1 MDYAIAGPSPDLCH
15 AALLQTI
22 NSNSNARHIEVRPQ
36 GEWFFGLGHPTVM
49 TLLQTTPSAADCQD
63 FIGFKSDTFNMDMFN
78 DPTINYDSLQI
89 YLGKNTSATAAS
101 SVYHM
106 VPEIKEEPPE
116 DLFENV
122 DVVTTT
128 STHTPSS
135 SGSLN
140 YNLS

>member
-49 TLLQTTPSAADCQD
+49 TLLQTTPSAAGCQD

-78 DPTINYDSLQI
+78 DPTINYDSLQL
-89 YLGKNTSATAAS
+89 YLGKSGGGGASTS

-122 DVVTTT
+122 DATAAT
-128 STHTPSS
+128 S
-135 SGSLN
+135 SGN
-140 YNLS
+140 CNI